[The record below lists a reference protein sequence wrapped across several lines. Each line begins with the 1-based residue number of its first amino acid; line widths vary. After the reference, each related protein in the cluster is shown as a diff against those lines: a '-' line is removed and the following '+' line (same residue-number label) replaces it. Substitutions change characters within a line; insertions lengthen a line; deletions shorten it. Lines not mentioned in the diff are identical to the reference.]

1 MIGDTTVQRQ
11 MFEPP
16 VSPLELLHGVRAGVL
31 VVDRARQILFVNQ
44 WLAEQVGCPATS
56 LLGNTPD
63 SLWADEAGTQTA
75 EILDAVFAT
84 GQSAVWHVTMPLD
97 GQSRAFECHASPMQQ
112 EGTVVAAQVSCLD
125 ISTYLENARFY
136 ETQRRRAARFEAIR
150 DVGQH
155 IASFLDRRELLNR
168 TVELICSRFGY
179 ARVHLWLKQEDAEVL
194 KLEATA
200 PDKLEAADGT
210 VVLDLSAQDE
220 RLAQSTVG
228 WVARQSQS
236 LLVNE
241 IESQGDYLSRRN
253 SGPQWD
259 SGAELA
265 VPIVR
270 GSQVLGVL
278 DVWQEEPGA
287 FDESDSFVLESL
299 SNQIAVAIE
308 NAQLYDAV
316 SQRLAEV
323 STLYML
329 ANQVSSSLDLNVV
342 LDSVMDI
349 LKRVLDCRGGCIFL
363 LDDEG
368 EWLEMRA
375 SSGIKPYWQREARM
389 RIGEGISGQVA
400 QTARSVYIPDT
411 QRDPGFLMFDPAVRS
426 LLVVPLIFKG
436 QVIGTLNVD
445 DDKPNVF
452 SQDVTRL
459 LSIAAA
465 QAAAAIQTAK
475 LYTELKERAE
485 RLTQAHRELQ
495 ESDRL
500 RTQFV
505 QNMSHE
511 LRTPL
516 TFVRGYV
523 DLLLEGTLGPLND
536 RQSQSL
542 QIVADRTR
550 KVIDLVNDI
559 LSLQLV
565 ERGELNFAT
574 VSLAEIAHACV
585 QSAHATAKEEGLA
598 LVEEFELDLPLV
610 WGDRSRLDQVFANL
624 IQNAIKFS
632 PDGGTIT
639 VRLCSEPEG
648 VRVDVTDQGIGIPE
662 DQLTRIFERFY
673 QVDGSSK
680 RRFGGTG
687 LGLTIVQEIVQAHGG
702 TIGVQSRLDEG
713 STFSFTIPF
722 APSQPE

>member
-1 MIGDTTVQRQ
+1 MIGDTTAQSQ
-11 MFEPP
+11 MSEPP
-16 VSPLELLHGVRAGVL
+16 VSSLELLHGVRAGVL
-31 VVDRARQILFVNQ
+31 VVDREHKILFVNQ
-44 WLAEQVGCPATS
+44 WLAEQVGRPATT

-63 SLWADEAGTQTA
+63 SLWTDKVQAQT
-75 EILDAVFAT
+75 ERILDSVFAT
-84 GQSAVWHVTMPLD
+84 GQSAVWHVTLLLD

-112 EGTVVAAQVSCLD
+112 AETVVAAQVSCLD
-125 ISTYLENARFY
+125 ISTYLESARFY

-155 IASFLDRRELLNR
+155 IASFLDRRELLSR
-168 TVELICSRFGY
+168 TVELVCSRFGY
-179 ARVHLWLKQEDAEVL
+179 TRVHLWLKQENAEVL

-200 PDKLEAADGT
+200 PGKLEAADRAAL
-210 VVLDLSAQDE
+210 LDLSTQD
-220 RLAQSTVG
+220 RRPTQSTVG
-228 WVARQSQS
+228 WVARHSQS

-241 IESQGDYLSRRN
+241 IERQDDYLSQWN
-253 SGPQWD
+253 SG
-259 SGAELA
+259 SELA

-270 GSQVLGVL
+270 GSQVLGVI
-278 DVWQEEPGA
+278 DVWQAEPGA

-299 SNQIAVAIE
+299 SNQIVVAIE

-445 DDKPNVF
+445 DDKPNAF

-485 RLTQAHRELQ
+485 KLAQAHRELQ

-536 RQSQSL
+536 RQGQSL

-565 ERGELNFAT
+565 ERGELNFAP

-585 QSAHATAKEEGLA
+585 QSAHATAKEEGLV
-598 LVEEFELDLPLV
+598 LVEDFEPDLPPI

-639 VRLCSEPEG
+639 VCLCSEPEG
-648 VRVDVTDQGIGIPE
+648 VRADVIDQGIGIPE

-687 LGLTIVQEIVQAHGG
+687 LGLTIVQEIVEAHGG
-702 TIGVQSRLDEG
+702 TIGVQSRLDVG
-713 STFSFTIPF
+713 TTFSFTIPF
-722 APSQPE
+722 APGQPE